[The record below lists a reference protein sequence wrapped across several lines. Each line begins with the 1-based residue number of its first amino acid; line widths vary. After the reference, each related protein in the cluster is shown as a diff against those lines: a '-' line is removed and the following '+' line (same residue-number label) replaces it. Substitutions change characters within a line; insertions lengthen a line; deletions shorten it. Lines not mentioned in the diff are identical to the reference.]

1 MRLRMIKGR
10 VSRRLRVR
18 LPIELLLNDT
28 SFRSVEV
35 DLDTGFTGDLTLPAE
50 VIRQCG
56 LAPEGERP
64 VVLANGDEVYLRVWQ
79 GTTLWHGSPRRVR
92 ILQAEGEPLLGMNLL
107 RGSRV
112 TLDALVE
119 FQPAAFEAYADS
131 YFGLME
137 SLERLFG
144 RPVDLVV
151 SSAIKNPYFLQS
163 VEKTRTPVYEA

>member
-1 MRLRMIKGR
+1 MIKGR
-10 VSRRLRVR
+10 VSRRLRAR

-64 VVLANGDEVYLRVWQ
+64 VVLANGNEVYLRVWQ

-92 ILQAEGEPLLGMNLL
+92 ILQVDGEPLLGMNLL

-112 TLDALVE
+112 TLDAL
-119 FQPAAFEAYADS
+119 A
-131 YFGLME
+131 G
-137 SLERLFG
+137 G
-144 RPVDLVV
+144 NVV
-151 SSAIKNPYFLQS
+151 IEELD
-163 VEKTRTPVYEA
+163 RI